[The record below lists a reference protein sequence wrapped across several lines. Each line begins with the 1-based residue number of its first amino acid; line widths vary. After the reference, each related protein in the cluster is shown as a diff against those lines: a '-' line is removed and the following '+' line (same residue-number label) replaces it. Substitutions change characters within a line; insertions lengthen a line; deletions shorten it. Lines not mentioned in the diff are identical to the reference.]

1 MMMMSFKAAKV
12 ATDTA
17 TATAAATAAVDAG
30 NLSHVQICLP
40 ENDLSEEKRSKN
52 DAGHLL

>member
-1 MMMMSFKAAKV
+1 MMMSFKAAKV

-17 TATAAATAAVDAG
+17 TATATATAAAG

-40 ENDLSEEKRSKN
+40 ENDLSEKKSKN